1 MAFSFGSTPAPSA
14 FGSST
19 PAAPAPSSSGFGF
32 AATTLGP
39 APSGGLFGSSPAPSG
54 GLFGSTS
61 GTPTP
66 APAPSFGF
74 GSTSSSSPF
83 GLPATPTQQQQ
94 QPQQQLMMITSSTP
108 YSSLPSEAQRAIDI
122 IHDEIMRHKRT
133 MNNVETMAPALL
145 RELPVVNAADA
156 AAGGGTS
163 ASNLQAQLQDL
174 KHSLE
179 GLQVTVEKYR
189 DKAVFLQTQMQKC
202 TTQSVMYGV
211 WPVEKVAVR
220 RGVKLSSNEK
230 SIDPS
235 VKEQLQQLLDQ
246 QAAHVDRIELVPSP
260 YMWQTLEDLQ
270 KRTEMLLRQVS
281 TLNRELDANA
291 SSDHVMDVASI
302 VHSQTEAIARV
313 AHDVARVHDQME
325 LLRTKY
331 NQTERG
337 ENVLLKA
344 EMAEYERQVRLE
356 QQSKQQFMKAA
367 GSAPQATTTAS
378 GLAPSTGGLFG
389 GSPAPSSTGGLFG
402 SSSAPAPSGGLFG
415 SYPAPASSA
424 GFGAPQPAS
433 APAPGGLFGSTPA
446 PSGGGLFSS
455 NPAPAPS
462 TGGGLF
468 GGTTSAVAPS
478 TTGTTPAPAGFSF
491 AGAPTSNIPAAPVTI
506 STPRAKG
513 GSSRNR
519 ARGRR

>member
-19 PAAPAPSSSGFGF
+19 PAPAPSFSGFGF
-32 AATTLGP
+32 ASTTPGP
-39 APSGGLFGSSPAPSG
+39 APSGGLFGSSPAPSGGLFGASPAPSG

-74 GSTSSSSPF
+74 GGTSSSSPF
-83 GLPATPTQQQQ
+83 GQPAAATQQQQ

-108 YSSLPSEAQRAIDI
+108 YASLPSEAQRAIDT

-145 RELPVVNAADA
+145 RELPVANPADA

-163 ASNLQAQLQDL
+163 ASNLQVQLQDL

-230 SIDPS
+230 SMDPS

-378 GLAPSTGGLFG
+378 GPAPSTGGLFG
-389 GSPAPSSTGGLFG
+389 SAPAPSSTGGLFG
-402 SSSAPAPSGGLFG
+402 SSPAPGTSIIAFCVLCHILVTANNFITPSNVIFHAPSLTLLFSSILFLYLAPSGGLFG
-415 SYPAPASSA
+415 SNPAPVSSA
-424 GFGAPQPAS
+424 GFGGFGAPQPAS
-433 APAPGGLFGSTPA
+433 APAPGGLFGSTP
-446 PSGGGLFSS
+446 
-455 NPAPAPS
+455 
-462 TGGGLF
+462 
-468 GGTTSAVAPS
+468 
-478 TTGTTPAPAGFSF
+478 
-491 AGAPTSNIPAAPVTI
+491 
-506 STPRAKG
+506 
-513 GSSRNR
+513 GS
-519 ARGRR
+519 

>member
-1 MAFSFGSTPAPSA
+1 
-14 FGSST
+14 
-19 PAAPAPSSSGFGF
+19 
-32 AATTLGP
+32 
-39 APSGGLFGSSPAPSG
+39 
-54 GLFGSTS
+54 
-61 GTPTP
+61 
-66 APAPSFGF
+66 
-74 GSTSSSSPF
+74 
-83 GLPATPTQQQQ
+83 
-94 QPQQQLMMITSSTP
+94 
-108 YSSLPSEAQRAIDI
+108 
-122 IHDEIMRHKRT
+122 

-145 RELPVVNAADA
+145 RELPVANPADA

-163 ASNLQAQLQDL
+163 ASNLQVQLQDL

-230 SIDPS
+230 SMDPS

-378 GLAPSTGGLFG
+378 GPAPSTGGLFG
-389 GSPAPSSTGGLFG
+389 SAPAPSSTGGLFG
-402 SSSAPAPSGGLFG
+402 SSPAPGTSIIAFCVLCHILVTANNFITLSNVIFHAPSLTLLFSSILFLYLAPSGGLFG
-415 SYPAPASSA
+415 SNPAPASSA
-424 GFGAPQPAS
+424 GFGGFGAPQPAS
-433 APAPGGLFGSTPA
+433 APAPGGLFGSTP
-446 PSGGGLFSS
+446 
-455 NPAPAPS
+455 
-462 TGGGLF
+462 
-468 GGTTSAVAPS
+468 
-478 TTGTTPAPAGFSF
+478 
-491 AGAPTSNIPAAPVTI
+491 
-506 STPRAKG
+506 
-513 GSSRNR
+513 GS
-519 ARGRR
+519 

>member
-1 MAFSFGSTPAPSA
+1 
-14 FGSST
+14 
-19 PAAPAPSSSGFGF
+19 
-32 AATTLGP
+32 
-39 APSGGLFGSSPAPSG
+39 
-54 GLFGSTS
+54 
-61 GTPTP
+61 
-66 APAPSFGF
+66 
-74 GSTSSSSPF
+74 
-83 GLPATPTQQQQ
+83 
-94 QPQQQLMMITSSTP
+94 MITSSTP
-108 YSSLPSEAQRAIDI
+108 YASLPSEAQRAIDT

-145 RELPVVNAADA
+145 RELPVANAADA

-163 ASNLQAQLQDL
+163 ASNLQAKLQDL

-189 DKAVFLQTQMQKC
+189 DKAVSLYTQMQKC

-230 SIDPS
+230 SVEPS

-270 KRTEMLLRQVS
+270 KRTDMLFRQVS

-331 NQTERG
+331 NQTELG

-367 GSAPQATTTAS
+367 GSAPQATMTAS
-378 GLAPSTGGLFG
+378 GPAPSTGGLFG
-389 GSPAPSSTGGLFG
+389 GAPAPSSTGGLFG
-402 SSSAPAPSGGLFG
+402 SSPAPGTSIIAFCVLCHILVTANDVIAPSNVIFRAPSLTLLFSCILFVYLAPSGGLFG
-415 SYPAPASSA
+415 SNPAPASSA
-424 GFGAPQPAS
+424 GFGGFGAPQPAS
-433 APAPGGLFGSTPA
+433 APAS
-446 PSGGGLFSS
+446 
-455 NPAPAPS
+455 
-462 TGGGLF
+462 GGLF
-468 GGTTSAVAPS
+468 GGTP
-478 TTGTTPAPAGFSF
+478 
-491 AGAPTSNIPAAPVTI
+491 
-506 STPRAKG
+506 
-513 GSSRNR
+513 GS
-519 ARGRR
+519 